1 MKPLFIGVL
10 GVLACNVV
18 SIVTCNVVSNVVSN
32 VACNVVAYL
41 GRFLTGRFWFI
52 FVV

>member
-18 SIVTCNVVSNVVSN
+18 SNVACNVVSNVVSN
-32 VACNVVAYL
+32 VAAYL
-41 GRFLTGRFWFI
+41 GHFLAGCFWFI

>member
-32 VACNVVAYL
+32 VVAYL